1 MKHVSVSSS
10 YYLATL
16 YNLQTGIDK
25 NLRPIR
31 QKLLRLVDRT
41 RNDVGSIPIEGP
53 NSSQLCLT
61 TTVSVCIKLDRH
73 LPTILLISI
82 PVPLVWCDVK
92 TQF

>member
-61 TTVSVCIKLDRH
+61 TTVYALNLTDIYQPSY
-73 LPTILLISI
+73 
-82 PVPLVWCDVK
+82 
-92 TQF
+92 